1 MKKFTT
7 GMAITTIII
16 SIAIISVVVILF
28 NTDLGKK
35 IWEGLVWFYNGL
47 VDFNWEN

>member
-1 MKKFTT
+1 
-7 GMAITTIII
+7 MAITTIII
-16 SIAIISVVVILF
+16 SMAIITFGVLLF
-28 NTDLGKK
+28 KTDLGKK

>member
-1 MKKFTT
+1 MKKFNAN
-7 GMAITTIII
+7 MAWTTIIVAI
-16 SIAIISVVVILF
+16 SIITFGVLLF
-28 NTDLGKK
+28 KTELGKK